1 MLTADRRIF
10 VPFVFFLAI
19 VASACRSQ
27 PSAPPAPKEVSPDV
41 WAVVDGREIRRDEV
55 EKAFRRTVQP
65 NQQFSED
72 EAMAAK
78 LGLLDQMIVE
88 DIMIAKA
95 GELKVELPQSEL
107 DAAFNEGK
115 KNMTDEQ
122 FNQELAARKLTA
134 ADMRE
139 GLRRDL
145 LSRKVVE
152 REVTS
157 KINVSDQDV
166 NEFFQANKA
175 QFNLPEDGY
184 RIAQIVITSVRES
197 QIANRTGDDA
207 TTPQAAS
214 AKAQMLM
221 ERLKAG
227 TPFPE
232 LAMDYSEDPES
243 APRGG
248 DVGLIPAS
256 ALKQVPPALRDA
268 VLRAQPG
275 SVSVVPMEGGFTI
288 VALIA
293 KQPAGQ
299 RDLSTPE
306 VRDGIVQTLKSRRE
320 QWMRTAYIEAAR
332 DKARVEN
339 HLARRLSEAPGK
351 LPPTLAPTQP
361 AK

>member
-1 MLTADRRIF
+1 MSGAAAYNVRMLTADRRIF
-10 VPFVFFLAI
+10 APFIFALA
-19 VASACRSQ
+19 VGAGACQSQ
-27 PSAPPAPKEVSPDV
+27 PAAPPAPREVSPDV
-41 WAVVDGREIRRDEV
+41 WAEVDGREIKRDDV

-184 RIAQIVITSVRES
+184 RIA
-197 QIANRTGDDA
+197 
-207 TTPQAAS
+207 
-214 AKAQMLM
+214 
-221 ERLKAG
+221 
-227 TPFPE
+227 
-232 LAMDYSEDPES
+232 
-243 APRGG
+243 
-248 DVGLIPAS
+248 
-256 ALKQVPPALRDA
+256 
-268 VLRAQPG
+268 
-275 SVSVVPMEGGFTI
+275 
-288 VALIA
+288 
-293 KQPAGQ
+293 
-299 RDLSTPE
+299 
-306 VRDGIVQTLKSRRE
+306 
-320 QWMRTAYIEAAR
+320 
-332 DKARVEN
+332 
-339 HLARRLSEAPGK
+339 
-351 LPPTLAPTQP
+351 
-361 AK
+361 